1 LEANLIHGD
10 ARQLQSA
17 EGAFDLV
24 CAFGLLHHLKNQK
37 PVVAEM
43 LRVARKA
50 TLISDSNN
58 FGQGSSMARAVKQI
72 INLLGLWKVAD
83 RIKTRGKEYTIS
95 EGDGLA
101 YSYSVYNNYRQIRRM
116 CSRVHLLNTSD
127 AGINHYRTAGHV
139 ALLGIK

>member
-1 LEANLIHGD
+1 
-10 ARQLQSA
+10 
-17 EGAFDLV
+17 
-24 CAFGLLHHLKNQK
+24 
-37 PVVAEM
+37 
-43 LRVARKA
+43 
-50 TLISDSNN
+50 
-58 FGQGSSMARAVKQI
+58 MARAVKQI

-116 CSRVHLLNTSD
+116 CSRAQLLNTSD